1 MFKDPPYKVVCPI
14 LDIILL
20 IKKYTP
26 TELEV
31 VHKLLKAK
39 INLAKT
45 PIQVAS
51 YVEFLIKYFVMHSEN
66 LEKIIGAE
74 DEGDRRFVLQAIY
87 DCIVELYPP
96 FRLDIICNDIN
107 SDIFMQTVASGVAT
121 EQKELYSEYLKRSSS
136 AGKFSAQ
143 REKLVPSGIQSLRDI
158 KRIEKNLKKNIV
170 GQDDAIDSVIANLK
184 LLAAGLFKKGSFFFI
199 GPTGV
204 GKTQLARLLGKQFSG
219 HFYKIN
225 CAEYAGGHEYS
236 KLIGSPPGYVGHV
249 EKSLLAEMAEKSKKW
264 ILLFDEIE
272 KASPKF
278 MNFLLSLLDDGTVTD
293 NMGKVLDFSESIF
306 VFTSNQ
312 GISEVKYGDQLG
324 FSKEKQTYEKSR
336 EEIMKSVKKKF
347 SPEFLNRIDNFIF
360 FKSLSMDA
368 VKKIASLEMKNIPI
382 KKTKSLLSYIVE
394 NSYSEEYG
402 ARNIA
407 RFIKNSVAVKAAD
420 AILEGKVPTNG
431 GRVYTPRISK
441 SGELELIRLTK
452 AKEELE

>member
-1 MFKDPPYKVVCPI
+1 MPKDLPYKVVCPI
-14 LDIILL
+14 LDVILL
-20 IKKYTP
+20 VKKYTP
-26 TELEV
+26 KELEV
-31 VHKLLKAK
+31 VHQILKAK

-51 YVEFLIKYFVMHSEN
+51 YVEFLIKYFVVHSES
-66 LEKIIGAE
+66 LEKIVGEE
-74 DEGDRRFVLQAIY
+74 DEGDRRFVLHAIY
-87 DCIVELYPP
+87 ECIVELYPP
-96 FRLDIICNDIN
+96 FRLDVMCNDIN
-107 SDIFMQTVASGVAT
+107 ADLFLQAVTSGT
-121 EQKELYSEYLKRSSS
+121 EGHKELFTEYIKKTSSRAVFTS
-136 AGKFSAQ
+136 PQ
-143 REKLVPSGIQSLRDI
+143 DKLVPSGIQSLKDI
-158 KRIEKNLKKNIV
+158 KRIEKSLKKNII
-170 GQDDAIDSVIANLK
+170 GQDKAIDSVISNLK

-249 EKSLLAEMAEKSKKW
+249 EKSLLAEMAEESSKW

-312 GISEVKYGDQLG
+312 GVSEVKYGDQLG
-324 FSKEKQTYEKSR
+324 FSKEKRTYEKSR
-336 EEIMKSVKKKF
+336 EEVMKSVKKKF
-347 SPEFLNRIDNFIF
+347 NPEFLNRIDNFIF
-360 FKSLSMDA
+360 FNSLSVDD
-368 VKKIASLEMKNIPI
+368 VRQIASLEMKNIPI
-382 KKTKSLLSYIVE
+382 KKTKSLLAYIVD
-394 NSYSEEYG
+394 NAYSEEYG

-420 AILEGKVPTNG
+420 AILSGKVPSNG
-431 GRVYTPRISK
+431 GKIYTPRISK
-441 SGELELIRLTK
+441 SGELELIKLTN
-452 AKEELE
+452 AKETL